1 MLVSCDYF
9 KPIGQT
15 NVVKFSDLQVVNYL
29 ENAMIGKENIMNNAI
44 QSFLADYLIVDKGF
58 SPNTVDAYRNDLG
71 QFSEFLEKQVNVQ
84 INYQDSWGKINLDM
98 LI

>member
-29 ENAMIGKENIMNNAI
+29 ENAMIYKEFIMKTPI
-44 QSFLADYLIVDKGF
+44 QSFLMI
-58 SPNTVDAYRNDLG
+58 
-71 QFSEFLEKQVNVQ
+71 
-84 INYQDSWGKINLDM
+84 INS
-98 LI
+98 

>member
-15 NVVKFSDLQVVNYL
+15 NTVKFSDLQVVKYL

-44 QSFLADYLIVDKGF
+44 QSFLAD
-58 SPNTVDAYRNDLG
+58 P
-71 QFSEFLEKQVNVQ
+71 
-84 INYQDSWGKINLDM
+84 
-98 LI
+98 

>member
-29 ENAMIGKENIMNNAI
+29 ENAMIYKEFIMNNTI
-44 QSFLADYLIVDKGF
+44 QSFLDDYLIAV
-58 SPNTVDAYRNDLG
+58 SYTHMTLPTISSV
-71 QFSEFLEKQVNVQ
+71 
-84 INYQDSWGKINLDM
+84 
-98 LI
+98 